1 MIGNIGNGKSATIN
15 KMMHWLTKGHTDKSY
30 KMEKVVVS
38 KAAVESVTLGASDRF
53 GKSIHNGD
61 FYRLIDT

>member
-1 MIGNIGNGKSATIN
+1 
-15 KMMHWLTKGHTDKSY
+15 MMHWLTKGHTDKSY
-30 KMEKVVVS
+30 KMEKVVIS